1 MTIIYT
7 QTRVTIS
14 MVEEDGSIQN
24 NNEIKELEKKL
35 EETENKLNDL
45 KRNLEQR
52 VIERTVEVNRLLLHK
67 TKFIDNLSHD
77 LGTPLTPLL
86 SLLPTIKEEVE
97 DPKLKEL
104 VDTCIRNAEY
114 IKRVVKNA
122 QELAELSTTDL
133 YLSDKNLLEIVNE
146 LNEKYDVVFKSCNI
160 KIENYIDQNILVK
173 TEKPR
178 LLEVFDHITSNAV
191 NSMANGG
198 TLVFNAEKVEE
209 KTGSFI
215 NISIRDTGVGLT
227 KEQTDHL
234 FDEFYKVDESR
245 HKLDSTGLGLSI
257 CKRIIEKHG
266 GRIWAESQG
275 PSKGVTIHF
284 TIPSV

>member
-1 MTIIYT
+1 MRTNRVLKNNGFIIFAGFTY
-7 QTRVTIS
+7 
-14 MVEEDGSIQN
+14 
-24 NNEIKELEKKL
+24 
-35 EETENKLNDL
+35 
-45 KRNLEQR
+45 
-52 VIERTVEVNRLLLHK
+52 
-67 TKFIDNLSHD
+67 
-77 LGTPLTPLL
+77 
-86 SLLPTIKEEVE
+86 
-97 DPKLKEL
+97 
-104 VDTCIRNAEY
+104 
-114 IKRVVKNA
+114 
-122 QELAELSTTDL
+122 
-133 YLSDKNLLEIVNE
+133 KNLVTNIYRK

-160 KIENYIDQNILVK
+160 KIENYIDENILVK

-198 TLVFNAEKVEE
+198 TLIFNAEKVEE

-284 TIPSV
+284 TIPTV

>member
-1 MTIIYT
+1 MTSIYSRT
-7 QTRVTIS
+7 KVTIS
-14 MVEEDGSIQN
+14 MVEEEGTVHN
-24 NNEIKELEKKL
+24 NINIKELEKKL
-35 EETENKLNDL
+35 DETENKLNDL

-86 SLLPTIKEEVE
+86 SLLPTIKEEVN

-114 IKRVVKNA
+114 IKCVVKNA
-122 QELAELSTTDL
+122 QELAELSSTDL

-160 KIENYIDQNILVK
+160 KVENYIDENILVK
-173 TEKPR
+173 TEKAR

-191 NSMANGG
+191 NSMGSGG